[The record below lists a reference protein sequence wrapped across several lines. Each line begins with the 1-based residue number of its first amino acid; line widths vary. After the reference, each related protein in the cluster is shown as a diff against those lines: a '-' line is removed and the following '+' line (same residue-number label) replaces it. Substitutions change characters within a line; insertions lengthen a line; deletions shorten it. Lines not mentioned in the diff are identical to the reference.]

1 MVALRCLSASLCF
14 LSYFLCTSSSLFNFQ
29 GSTRPTLF
37 WSACL
42 LYHSLFIL
50 STPFFPFLYFC
61 PFLTKNLFYTK
72 YYKRNLTK
80 NYSQTLYIIFNL
92 LCISHYTTKID
103 EDSGSNNFIFIVKRI
118 LPVVMYNNIV
128 GIDFSEIR

>member
-1 MVALRCLSASLCF
+1 MLSDACLHLFASFRTFFVLPLRCSIFKDQRAPLSFGALVYYTTPYSFC
-14 LSYFLCTSSSLFNFQ
+14 Q
-29 GSTRPTLF
+29 P
-37 WSACL
+37 
-42 LYHSLFIL
+42 
-50 STPFFPFLYFC
+50 PFFPFLHFC
-61 PFLTKNLFYTK
+61 PFLTKKLFYTK